1 MQTVYYSRFN
11 RNIFTRNTI
20 WNNPDNLDKLVLV
33 VLVVAGI
40 AGLCLPWGGVA

>member
-1 MQTVYYSRFN
+1 MQAVYYSRFN

-20 WNNPDNLDKLVLV
+20 WNSPDKLDKLVAV

-40 AGLCLPWGGVA
+40 AGLYLPWGGMA